1 MQHPACSRHSR
12 HEATLALRGHPRS
25 GEGGSP
31 VARPFHP
38 LLLREMPPADAG
50 PLTESYTP
58 WTSPPA
64 RRTATRHHPD
74 SKHTPET
81 DASSLPH
88 LRPPGS
94 IRAVVTSVH
103 RWTYRADR
111 RGSCIPH
118 PHPPNRASHLSLNK
132 TTSAFMVK
140 TPVTP
145 GNLGEYSGTTVVSLV
160 VSDFLVTENQHEA
173 SGTGELK

>member
-1 MQHPACSRHSR
+1 MKRPWPFAATQGQERVAVQWHVPSTPCCS
-12 HEATLALRGHPRS
+12 
-25 GEGGSP
+25 
-31 VARPFHP
+31 
-38 LLLREMPPADAG
+38 EMPPADAV

-64 RRTATRHHPD
+64 WRTATRHHPD
-74 SKHTPET
+74 SKYTPET
-81 DASSLPH
+81 GASSLPH

-103 RWTYRADR
+103 RWTYRADC
-111 RGSCIPH
+111 RGSCILP
-118 PHPPNRASHLSLNK
+118 PTHPPNRASHLSLNK

-140 TPVTP
+140 TLVTP
-145 GNLGEYSGTTVVSLV
+145 DNLGEYSGTTVVSLV
-160 VSDFLVTENQHEA
+160 VSDLLVTENQYEA